1 MENFPALKPFII
13 YAVLTRIQ
21 LQIASFFICFLP
33 VSGYSQSVELLMP
46 YRIKIQGESD
56 IRVSPDRKSV
66 FRFNRVYSPDDSG
79 DKYVDHIDV
88 FSGVANRFNGAFLN
102 VSGDG
107 EFCAVKDNNI
117 AQITIYNLRSQNK
130 EANLIYRERIENFSV
145 ERFHFSSQ
153 KGRSIITGR
162 VYMPKDNLLETRY
175 YLWDYTND
183 SLNQVKNIP
192 VDGWILGFISAD
204 EVIVSVEEKLMVIN
218 VETEQV
224 YNIPLPTGQYMFKLD
239 ERNGM
244 LIVEE
249 HENYAVINTR
259 VFKLKRNDTAYNPEK
274 VIEANTVYDISK
286 DGHFALV
293 QDVETGLIRLVDLET
308 KVSVTT
314 DFNSGGYTF
323 QQPFF
328 YNGEANRCFWINKI
342 NNEDNSV
349 VTRPLKGIK
358 KSDSPRPEANV
369 SAKINEWKKGYLG
382 AASFLFPHIDRFIL
396 ADYTKKNFH
405 IFQLTGQKLLD
416 SVSLPGEYDNMWLT
430 PIDSS
435 KVLVKL
441 HSAGVKKRNKLSD
454 WLKIYDLR
462 AGQFVEMPQWDNTQ
476 KDYGD
481 HQLIQYFP
489 ERSRIVSVEAR
500 YADREKYLKR
510 PELIQTDKNTRFL
523 GNLIREIDFET
534 GKTLSTLPISPKE
547 IVDYFFTMNGN
558 LSWIK
563 YQDDD
568 DLFGGEIQWY
578 DLKNQKA
585 RGKFG
590 IYFNTV
596 IPLNNN
602 LVLLESPHEN
612 VVFDTE
618 VQEKVKTYG
627 ELSLGG
633 SLSDER
639 SILIHEKRIGRWDK
653 IHANAIEVIDYDR
666 LDAPVNTLTF
676 DGDVVGKYLDKIQN
690 ILYVLILTKS
700 DDEEYAYQV
709 QKIDLDMNKNQGQI
723 HQVSLTSK
731 NDVLEPKILRSDN
744 PGEITVQ
751 YDDLSWRVIDLK
763 TGRATRSIKIPDSK
777 NTGQLFETFLSP
789 DQSVLTL
796 ISRQISSSGVTINEY
811 VPPKSSLLI
820 QKWNTNSWALI
831 SGDTMDIQEDYQV
844 LNFENLALDAEN
856 NLYSVEKSEDIWK
869 INIKKRKFEKLTD
882 KTVSP
887 FSLEMIKNSQGEM
900 MAYYFKD
907 TKDQYILNL
916 VHNSRVKKYK
926 IPFSVFEPL
935 MKNKDH
941 FYWSETFP
949 DPPDISGNIYKRFN
963 IRNGEVTELK
973 NNVHAVIN
981 DEETFYAGW
990 NSTSEGK
997 YGFGV
1002 IDNSLSGIVTV
1013 YDTVKTPYGS
1023 MITQRSFDKAFILM
1037 EEADQSQRIDFKP
1050 VLTTFTKD
1058 NNFFAMVVKG
1068 SPQIWIYNTRTGE
1081 KVIGF
1086 YGAGINDFLTVT
1098 PDHYYTGTLEVVK
1111 KIRFLEKGQNLDVST
1126 YDWWRNRPDI
1136 LVRRL
1141 GSGDSTLS
1149 ATLRLAWEKRLNK
1162 ANVTRSHPGSVEL
1175 LPVCRITNEKELS
1188 HFEKKASVNIVLEA
1202 TSEHEIIKMLYVFVN
1217 GTNVLKKEVA
1227 GTGKKTVTHSIDI
1240 VLTSGLNNISIYC
1253 VDEAGLASPK
1263 ISYSIFYE
1271 GEEEKETVY
1280 YVGLGVGNY
1289 NDSTYNLKY
1298 TVKDINDMDSA
1309 FKRRFTNTLKT
1320 YTFTNEKVN
1329 RQTINNIK
1337 GLLSNVKANDKVII
1351 SLSGHGILDAK
1362 QNFYFATPETD
1373 FSNPTDKSI
1382 SYDDIEKLLDSLP
1395 TRNKLLL
1402 IDACHSGETDREGKS
1417 DNSEEGNLPGNVT
1430 AKPRGSIGQGKQAKI
1445 GLQNSF
1451 KVMQQI
1457 FSDFQ
1462 TGNGTTIISA
1472 AGGEEYAFESEE
1484 WKNGVF
1490 TYSVLRGLADL
1501 KADENSDGVIT
1512 ISELQRYVSRQVQ
1525 TLTNGKQQPTS
1536 RQYNHESDFRVW

>member
-1 MENFPALKPFII
+1 MKNFSAPKPFII

-21 LQIASFFICFLP
+21 LQIVSFFICFLP
-33 VSGYSQSVELLMP
+33 VASYSQSVELLMP

-66 FRFNRVYSPDDSG
+66 FRFNRVYSLDG
-79 DKYVDHIDV
+79 GEDKYVDHIDV
-88 FSGVANRFNGAFLN
+88 FSGAANRFNGAFLN
-102 VSGDG
+102 VSVDG
-107 EFCAVKDNNI
+107 EFCAVHDNNI
-117 AQITIYNLRSQNK
+117 FQITTYNLLSQK
-130 EANLIYRERIENFSV
+130 EEAKLDFRRRIEKFSV
-145 ERFHFSSQ
+145 KRFHFSSQ
-153 KGRSIITGR
+153 KGRSIITGN
-162 VYMPKDNLLETRY
+162 VYMSKDKLLETRH

-183 SLNQVKNIP
+183 SLSQVKNIP
-192 VDGWILGFISAD
+192 VNGWILGFISAD

-218 VETEQV
+218 VETEQI
-224 YNIPLPTGQYMFKLD
+224 YNIPLPEGQYMFRLD
-239 ERNGM
+239 ERNNM

-249 HENYAVINTR
+249 HKNYAVINAS
-259 VFKLKRNDTAYNPEK
+259 VFKLKRNDTVYNLEK

-293 QDVETGLIRLVDLET
+293 QDLGTGFIRLVDLET
-308 KVSVTT
+308 KESVTT

-323 QQPFF
+323 QELFF
-328 YNGEANRCFWINKI
+328 YNGEANRCFWINTVD
-342 NNEDNSV
+342 NEDNSV
-349 VTRPLKGIK
+349 VIRPLKVIK
-358 KSDSPRPEANV
+358 KSGSSMPEANV

-396 ADYTKKNFH
+396 ADYAKRNFH
-405 IFQLTGQKLLD
+405 IYQLTGQKLLD
-416 SVSLPGEYDNMWLT
+416 SVSLSKEYDNMWLT

-435 KVLVKL
+435 KILVQL

-454 WLKIYDLR
+454 WLKIYDLNTR
-462 AGQFVEMPQWDNTQ
+462 QFAETPQWDNIEE
-476 KDYGD
+476 DYGD

-489 ERSRIVSVEAR
+489 EHSRIVSVEAH
-500 YADREKYLKR
+500 YANREKYLKR

-547 IVDYFFTMNGN
+547 IVDYFFTLNGD

-568 DLFGGEIQWY
+568 DLFGGEIHWY
-578 DLKNQKA
+578 DIKNQKA
-585 RGKFG
+585 RGKFW

-618 VQEKVKTYG
+618 VQGKVKTYG
-627 ELSLGG
+627 DLSLGG

-639 SILIHEKRIGRWDK
+639 SILINEKRIGRWDK
-653 IHANAIEVIDYDR
+653 IHANAIEIIDYDR

-676 DGDVVGKYLDKIQN
+676 DGDVVGKYLDKIHN
-690 ILYVLILTKS
+690 ILYVLIFTKS
-700 DDEEYAYQV
+700 DEEEYAYQL

-723 HQVSLTSK
+723 HQVSLTNK
-731 NDVLEPKILRSDN
+731 NDILEPKILRSDN

-763 TGRATRSIKIPDSK
+763 TGRAIKSIKIPDSK
-777 NTGQLFETFLSP
+777 NTGQLFETFLSS
-789 DQSVLTL
+789 DQSELTL
-796 ISRQISSSGVTINEY
+796 ISRQILSFGVTVNGY
-811 VPPKSSLLI
+811 TPPENLLLI
-820 QKWNTNSWALI
+820 QKWNTNSWELV
-831 SGDTMDIQEDYQV
+831 SGDTMDIQENHQV
-844 LNFENLALDAEN
+844 FNFENLALDSEN
-856 NLYSVEKSEDIWK
+856 NLYFVEKSEDIWK

-882 KTVSP
+882 KTMRP
-887 FSLEMIKNSQGEM
+887 FSLEMIKNSQGEI
-900 MAYYFKD
+900 MAYYFVD

-916 VHNSRVKKYK
+916 VHNNQVKKYK
-926 IPFSVFEPL
+926 IPVFEPL
-935 MKNKDH
+935 MKNKDN

-949 DPPDISGNIYKRFN
+949 DPSDILGNIYKRFN

-973 NNVHAVIN
+973 NNADAVIN

-990 NSTSEGK
+990 NSTFDGK

-1037 EEADQSQRIDFKP
+1037 EEADQSKRIDFKP
-1050 VLTTFTKD
+1050 ILTTFTKD

-1068 SPQIWIYNTRTGE
+1068 APQIWIYNTGTGE

-1098 PDHYYTGTLEVVK
+1098 PDHYYTGTLESVK

-1136 LVRRL
+1136 IVRRL
-1141 GSGDSTLS
+1141 GSGDSTFS
-1149 ATLRLAWEKRLNK
+1149 ETLRQAWEKRLSK

-1175 LPVCRITNEKELS
+1175 LPVCRIANENELS
-1188 HFEKKASVNIVLEA
+1188 HFEKKAHVNIVLEA

-1217 GTNVLKKEVA
+1217 GTNVLKKDVA
-1227 GTGKKTVTHSIDI
+1227 GAGKKTVTHSIDI
-1240 VLTSGLNNISIYC
+1240 ALTSGLNNISIYC

-1263 ISYSIFYE
+1263 INYSLFYE

-1298 TVKDINDMDSA
+1298 TIKDINDLDSA

-1329 RQTINNIK
+1329 LQTINKIK
-1337 GLLSNVKANDKVII
+1337 ELLSKVKANDKVII

-1382 SYDDIEKLLDSLP
+1382 SYDDIEKLLDGLP
-1395 TRNKLLL
+1395 CRNKLLL
-1402 IDACHSGETDREGKS
+1402 IDACHSGETDRDGKAMIPG
-1417 DNSEEGNLPGNVT
+1417 EGNLSGSVT
-1430 AKPRGSIGQGKQAKI
+1430 GRPRGSIGQGTQTKI

-1501 KADENSDGVIT
+1501 KADENNDGVIT
-1512 ISELQRYVSRQVQ
+1512 ISELQRYVSLHVQ